1 MEKLVFTIKA
11 INQSIFPTFENIIR
25 CSMFD
30 KGISITYLRNERIE
44 CTIISLWHHE
54 ISFDWWFSE
63 TWYHKRIFM
72 TKATTKGDAVEIF
85 LQSFCQLVILLVS
98 SFSQFDVMLFA
109 LFFISHPS
117 FCVLFRFEIAK
128 NNEPCV
134 DTFLCTLDWYF
145 YSFCLLPNC
154 KLKNICVGN

>member
-1 MEKLVFTIKA
+1 MKLNFSVNA
-11 INQSIFPTFENIIR
+11 INQSIAPTFENIIR

-98 SFSQFDVMLFA
+98 SFSQFDVILFA
-109 LFFISHPS
+109 IFYLTSI
-117 FCVLFRFEIAK
+117 
-128 NNEPCV
+128 
-134 DTFLCTLDWYF
+134 FLCFLDLILLKIT
-145 YSFCLLPNC
+145 SFASTRFF
-154 KLKNICVGN
+154 VH

>member
-1 MEKLVFTIKA
+1 MKLNFSLNA
-11 INQSIFPTFENIIR
+11 INQSIAPTFENIIR

-98 SFSQFDVMLFA
+98 SFSQFDVILFA
-109 LFFISHPS
+109 LFLSHIH
-117 FCVLFRFEIAK
+117 LFVFFLDLKLLKITSLASTRFF
-128 NNEPCV
+128 V
-134 DTFLCTLDWYF
+134 H
-145 YSFCLLPNC
+145 
-154 KLKNICVGN
+154 